1 MSVFGEQYASAY
13 DLIYQE
19 KDYDGECALL
29 ESLFGKYGRNVAT
42 VLDLGCGTGSHAIR
56 LAKRGYEVTG
66 VDASSDMLRS
76 AEHKAAQADTQV
88 RLHHANLREL
98 NLDRQ
103 FDAVLMM
110 FAVLGYQTE
119 NQDVLQALRTA
130 RRHTRIAGLLIFDVW
145 YGPAV
150 LAEKPGERFRVG
162 RNNGRTVLR
171 TSAGTLDTLRHQCS
185 VEFRLWQFGAAANGE
200 ENTERHLMRFFFPQ
214 EIALL
219 LEITGFRLLRLGA
232 FPEFDRDP
240 NERDWNVLVVAEA
253 V

>member
-29 ESLFGKYGRNVAT
+29 EGLFRKYAHDIAT
-42 VLDLGCGTGSHAIR
+42 VLDLGCGTGNHAIR

-66 VDASSDMLRS
+66 VDASADMLRS
-76 AEHKAAQADTQV
+76 AERKAAEAGKQV

-110 FAVLGYQTE
+110 FAVLGYQAGNE
-119 NQDVLQALRTA
+119 DVLQALRAA
-130 RRHTRIAGLLIFDVW
+130 RRHTKTGGLFIFDVW

-150 LAEKPGERFRVG
+150 LAEKPGERFRVA

-185 VEFRLWQFGAAANGE
+185 VEFRLWQFGTAANGE
-200 ENTERHLMRFFFPQ
+200 EITERHLMRFFFPQ

-232 FPEFDRDP
+232 FPEFDREP
-240 NERDWNVLVVAEA
+240 GERDWNVLAVAEA